1 MMNRRIINALLL
13 ISFLIIITAITPDTD
28 PLDAPQDL
36 SDYECCVDINVAV
49 DIVKDDVC
57 IVEST
62 GYLTEGTVLSDDE
75 YDLLA
80 RCVEAE
86 AGSEGLLGKQYV
98 VDVILNRVDSYIYP
112 DTITDVILQKNQF
125 EVVSND
131 RIYDIVPT
139 EETYEAID
147 KELNYRQDSEIT
159 LFRTE
164 YYHKFGTPKFQYKHH
179 YFSIY

>member
-1 MMNRRIINALLL
+1 M
-13 ISFLIIITAITPDTD
+13 IIITANTPDID
-28 PLDAPQDL
+28 PLDTPQDL
-36 SDYECCVDINVAV
+36 NDYECCVDINVSV

-57 IVEST
+57 IVKAS
-62 GYLTEGTVLSDDE
+62 GYLNEGTVLNDDE
-75 YDLLA
+75 YNLLA
-80 RCVEAE
+80 KCVEAE

-98 VDVILNRVDSYIYP
+98 VDVVLNRVDSYIYP

-125 EVVSND
+125 EVVND
-131 RIYDIVPT
+131 GRIYDIVPT

-147 KELNYRQDSEIT
+147 KELNHRQDYEIT

-164 YYHKFGTPKFQYKHH
+164 YYHTFGTPKFQYKHH

>member
-13 ISFLIIITAITPDTD
+13 ISFLIVITFITPDTD
-28 PLDAPQDL
+28 PLDTPQDL
-36 SDYECCVDINVAV
+36 SDYECCVYINVAV
-49 DIVKDDVC
+49 DIVKDDVY
-57 IVEST
+57 IVEAT
-62 GYLTEGTVLSDDE
+62 GYLNENTVLSDDE

-125 EVVSND
+125 EVVND
-131 RIYDIVPT
+131 GRIYDIVPT
-139 EETYEAID
+139 DETYEAID
-147 KELNYRQDSEIT
+147 KELTYRQDYEIT
-159 LFRTE
+159 LFRTD
-164 YYHKFGTPKFQYKHH
+164 YYHTFGTPKFQYKHH
-179 YFSIY
+179 YFSTY

>member
-13 ISFLIIITAITPDTD
+13 ISFLTVITFITPDTD
-28 PLDAPQDL
+28 PLDTPQDL

-49 DIVKDDVC
+49 DIVKDDVY
-57 IVEST
+57 IVEAT
-62 GYLTEGTVLSDDE
+62 GYLNENTVLSDDE

-125 EVVSND
+125 EVVND
-131 RIYDIVPT
+131 GRIYDIVPT
-139 EETYEAID
+139 DETYEAID
-147 KELNYRQDSEIT
+147 KELTYRQDYEIT
-159 LFRTE
+159 LFRTD
-164 YYHKFGTPKFQYKHH
+164 YYPTFGTPKFQYKHH